1 MKRGISALIIL
12 AIVFS
17 LSFAFTSIITVK
29 AEKVLNLAKDV
40 YSRSAEPEELE
51 KAWEKE
57 SIWFSFFINHNLLE
71 PIASRI
77 YELKYIS
84 SEDRRE
90 NCAQIITGINEIKD
104 HISLSLYTVF

>member
-12 AIVFS
+12 TIVFAI
-17 LSFAFTSIITVK
+17 SFSFTSIITVK